1 MPTLSKV
8 LAKLL
13 LLIILLSPAVQVHA
27 DHDSGGSNLQSMLS
41 VVLKA
46 DSDVHDETLP
56 HEDTTA
62 TGADGCT
69 DHPAEIQAMTTCHTG
84 AQISVQA
91 VAALTTRIASFQIG
105 ADGKAPSF
113 FAMREGTSSR
123 ELPPAHAGGLHE
135 FQLMLSGVLPPLVLY
150 VPSNDVFVHSDGG
163 NEVTV

>member
-1 MPTLSKV
+1 MHGGGRAYKSIFRTFQGSIRIDITAKIVYFTSHLMTTLSRIISR
-8 LAKLL
+8 LL
-13 LLIILLSPAVQVHA
+13 LLMILLSPAVQVHA

-46 DSDVHDETLP
+46 DSDVHDETVP

-91 VAALTTRIASFQIG
+91 VAALTMRIASFQIG

-113 FAMREGTSSR
+113 FAMREGTSS
-123 ELPPAHAGGLHE
+123 HK
-135 FQLMLSGVLPPLVLY
+135 PPLL
-150 VPSNDVFVHSDGG
+150 FLRI
-163 NEVTV
+163 